1 MSGVT
6 LVVFVGVL
14 AAVLLVTVALMVWQ
28 EGKKRNF
35 DTAPA
40 YVIDDL
46 IVHVTTGLAPAVLDR
61 IGGLGVERIIDW
73 EVRYL
78 LRDGGEGVVAGG
90 TDASVSYIVDRIDQV
105 HSVSYSQ
112 GDVRAVLALEAEYL
126 MAVGAIGDPVS
137 PEGDGEA

>member
-1 MSGVT
+1 MSGAT
-6 LVVFVGVL
+6 LVVFVGIL
-14 AAVLLVTVALMVWQ
+14 GAVLLITVALMVWQ
-28 EGKKRNF
+28 EGKKRSF
-35 DTAPA
+35 DLAPS

-46 IVHVTTGLAPAVLDR
+46 IAHVRTNLDPEILGR
-61 IGGLGVERIIDW
+61 IGTDGVERIIDW

-78 LRDGGEGVVAGG
+78 LRDGGEGVIAGG

-105 HSVSYSQ
+105 HRVSYSQ
-112 GDVRAVLALEAEYL
+112 DDVRAVLALEAEYL